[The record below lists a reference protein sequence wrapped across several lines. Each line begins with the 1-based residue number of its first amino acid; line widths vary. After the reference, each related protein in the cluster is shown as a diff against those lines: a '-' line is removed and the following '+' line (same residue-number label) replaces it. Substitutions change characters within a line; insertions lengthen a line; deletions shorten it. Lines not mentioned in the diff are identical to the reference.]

1 MGNTNPDKYA
11 KLNLFLRETCGAKSR
26 LRELL
31 FGIELNQKNNL
42 FPFEE
47 APDYGKDN
55 TLLLILVSVGK

>member
-31 FGIELNQKNNL
+31 FGIELNQKNHL

-47 APDYGKDN
+47 APDYGNDN